1 MLILRRLQRGGIEG
15 AVGLDGAGRLA
26 PDLDNSEAVSVGCGD
41 HGAGILAA
49 GPCEPGKGRPSV
61 ARAFSSGYAA

>member
-49 GPCEPGKGRPSV
+49 G
-61 ARAFSSGYAA
+61 AMRAWEGQAFGGQGF